1 MKGKI
6 IMTKQEVLQGA
17 LSLNG
22 DDKKYTITVEDDKI
36 IIETK
41 YYGTPKRK
49 ATFRFIA
56 RLRDDNTY
64 TETSFDSDG
73 YSMQYGNFTKNK
85 KSVSFTFGGKNEN
98 VEVEKDSFDSEAC
111 KEVLR
116 EYLYNNDYEIICED
130 LCEEEGIY
138 YELFK
143 VRKKDESW

>member
-1 MKGKI
+1 
-6 IMTKQEVLQGA
+6 MTKEEVLQGA
-17 LSLNG
+17 LALNG

-73 YSMQYGNFTKNK
+73 YRMQYGSFTKTK
-85 KSVSFTFGGKNEN
+85 KSVSFTFGDKNDN
-98 VEVEKDSFDSEAC
+98 VKVETDSFHSEEF
-111 KEVLR
+111 KKILR
-116 EYLYNNDYEIICED
+116 EYLKSCGYEKQ
-130 LCEEEGIY
+130 GFFKR
-138 YELFK
+138 LFG
-143 VRKKDESW
+143 KK

>member
-1 MKGKI
+1 MIMKGKI

-73 YSMQYGNFTKNK
+73 YSMQYGSFTKNK

-116 EYLYNNDYEIICED
+116 EYLASCGYQKQ
-130 LCEEEGIY
+130 GFFKR
-138 YELFK
+138 LFG
-143 VRKKDESW
+143 KK

>member
-1 MKGKI
+1 
-6 IMTKQEVLQGA
+6 MTKQEVLQGA

-73 YSMQYGNFTKNK
+73 WSTRYGSFTKNK
-85 KSVSFTFGGKNEN
+85 KSVSFTFGGRNEN

-116 EYLYNNDYEIICED
+116 EYLASCGYQKQ
-130 LCEEEGIY
+130 GFFKR
-138 YELFK
+138 LFG
-143 VRKKDESW
+143 KK

>member
-73 YSMQYGNFTKNK
+73 WSMRYGSFTKNK
-85 KSVSFTFGGKNEN
+85 KSVSFTFGGRNEN
-98 VEVEKDSFDSEAC
+98 VEVKKDSFDSEAC

-116 EYLYNNDYEIICED
+116 EYLASCGYQKQ
-130 LCEEEGIY
+130 GFFKR
-138 YELFK
+138 LFG
-143 VRKKDESW
+143 KK

>member
-41 YYGTPKRK
+41 YYGTPKQK

-73 YSMQYGNFTKNK
+73 YSMQYGSFTKNK
-85 KSVSFTFGGKNEN
+85 KSVSFTFGGRNEN

-116 EYLYNNDYEIICED
+116 EYLASCGYQKK
-130 LCEEEGIY
+130 GFFKR
-138 YELFK
+138 LFG
-143 VRKKDESW
+143 KK

>member
-1 MKGKI
+1 
-6 IMTKQEVLQGA
+6 MTKQEVLQGA

-22 DDKKYTITVEDDKI
+22 DDKKYTITVEEDRI

-64 TETSFDSDG
+64 TENSFDSDG
-73 YSMQYGNFTKNK
+73 YSMQYGSFTKTK

-116 EYLYNNDYEIICED
+116 EYLASCGYQKQ
-130 LCEEEGIY
+130 GFFKR
-138 YELFK
+138 LFG
-143 VRKKDESW
+143 KK

>member
-1 MKGKI
+1 MIMKGKI

-41 YYGTPKRK
+41 YYGTLKRK

-73 YSMQYGNFTKNK
+73 YSMQYGSFTKNK

-116 EYLYNNDYEIICED
+116 EYLASCGYQKQ
-130 LCEEEGIY
+130 GFFKR
-138 YELFK
+138 LFG
-143 VRKKDESW
+143 KK

>member
-1 MKGKI
+1 
-6 IMTKQEVLQGA
+6 MTKQEVLQGA

-49 ATFRFIA
+49 AMFRFIA

-73 YSMQYGNFTKNK
+73 YSMQYGSFTKNK

-116 EYLYNNDYEIICED
+116 EYLASCGYQKQ
-130 LCEEEGIY
+130 GFFKR
-138 YELFK
+138 LFG
-143 VRKKDESW
+143 KK

>member
-41 YYGTPKRK
+41 YYGTPKQK

-73 YSMQYGNFTKNK
+73 WSMQYGSFTKNK
-85 KSVSFTFGGKNEN
+85 KSVSFTFGGRNEN

-116 EYLYNNDYEIICED
+116 EYLASCGYQKQ
-130 LCEEEGIY
+130 GFFKR
-138 YELFK
+138 LFG
-143 VRKKDESW
+143 KK

>member
-73 YSMQYGNFTKNK
+73 YSMQYGSFTKNK

-116 EYLYNNDYEIICED
+116 EYLASCGYQKQ
-130 LCEEEGIY
+130 GFFKR
-138 YELFK
+138 LFG
-143 VRKKDESW
+143 KK

>member
-1 MKGKI
+1 MKRKI

-41 YYGTPKRK
+41 YYGTPKQK

-64 TETSFDSDG
+64 TEASFDSDG
-73 YSMQYGNFTKNK
+73 YSMQYGSFTKNK

-116 EYLYNNDYEIICED
+116 EYLASCGYQKQ
-130 LCEEEGIY
+130 GFFKR
-138 YELFK
+138 LFG
-143 VRKKDESW
+143 KK

>member
-1 MKGKI
+1 
-6 IMTKQEVLQGA
+6 MTKQEVLQGA

-56 RLRDDNTY
+56 HLRDDNTY

-73 YSMQYGNFTKNK
+73 YSMQYGSFTKTK

-116 EYLYNNDYEIICED
+116 EYLASCGYQKQ
-130 LCEEEGIY
+130 GFFKR
-138 YELFK
+138 LFG
-143 VRKKDESW
+143 KK

>member
-73 YSMQYGNFTKNK
+73 YSMQYGSFTKTK

-98 VEVEKDSFDSEAC
+98 VKVEKDSFDSEAC

-116 EYLYNNDYEIICED
+116 EYLASCGYQKQ
-130 LCEEEGIY
+130 GFFKR
-138 YELFK
+138 LFG
-143 VRKKDESW
+143 KK

>member
-49 ATFRFIA
+49 ATFRFIV

-73 YSMQYGNFTKNK
+73 YSMQYGSFTKNK
-85 KSVSFTFGGKNEN
+85 KSVSFTFGGRNEN

-116 EYLYNNDYEIICED
+116 EYLASCGYQKQ
-130 LCEEEGIY
+130 GFFKR
-138 YELFK
+138 LFG
-143 VRKKDESW
+143 KK

>member
-1 MKGKI
+1 MIVGEKIMKGKI

-73 YSMQYGNFTKNK
+73 YSMQYGSFTKNK

-116 EYLYNNDYEIICED
+116 EYLASCGYQKQ
-130 LCEEEGIY
+130 GFFKR
-138 YELFK
+138 LFG
-143 VRKKDESW
+143 KK

>member
-1 MKGKI
+1 MIIKGKI

-73 YSMQYGNFTKNK
+73 YSMQYGSFTKNK

-116 EYLYNNDYEIICED
+116 EYLASCGYQKQ
-130 LCEEEGIY
+130 GFFKR
-138 YELFK
+138 LFG
-143 VRKKDESW
+143 KK

>member
-41 YYGTPKRK
+41 YYGTPKQK

-73 YSMQYGNFTKNK
+73 WSMRYGSFTKNK
-85 KSVSFTFGGKNEN
+85 KSVSFTFGGRNEN
-98 VEVEKDSFDSEAC
+98 VEVKKDSFDSEAC

-116 EYLYNNDYEIICED
+116 EYLASCGYQKQ
-130 LCEEEGIY
+130 GFFKR
-138 YELFK
+138 LFG
-143 VRKKDESW
+143 KK

>member
-1 MKGKI
+1 
-6 IMTKQEVLQGA
+6 MTKQEVLQGA

-22 DDKKYTITVEDDKI
+22 DDKKFTITVEDDKI

-41 YYGTPKRK
+41 FYGTPKRK

-73 YSMQYGNFTKNK
+73 YSMQYGSFTKTK

-111 KEVLR
+111 KKILR
-116 EYLYNNDYEIICED
+116 EYLESCGYEKQ
-130 LCEEEGIY
+130 GFFKR
-138 YELFK
+138 LFG
-143 VRKKDESW
+143 KK

>member
-64 TETSFDSDG
+64 GETSFDSDG
-73 YSMQYGNFTKNK
+73 YSMQYGSFTKNK
-85 KSVSFTFGGKNEN
+85 KSVSFTFGGRNEN

-116 EYLYNNDYEIICED
+116 EYLASCGYQKQ
-130 LCEEEGIY
+130 GFFKR
-138 YELFK
+138 LFG
-143 VRKKDESW
+143 KK